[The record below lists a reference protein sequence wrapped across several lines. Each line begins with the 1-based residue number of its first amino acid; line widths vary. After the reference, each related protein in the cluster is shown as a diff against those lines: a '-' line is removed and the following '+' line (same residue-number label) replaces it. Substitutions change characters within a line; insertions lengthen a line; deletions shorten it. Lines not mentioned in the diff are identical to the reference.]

1 MALVELSAQLRTETG
16 KGAAHRVRQA
26 GMLPGIVYGPGEASV
41 KIAVEMRVFERVLRQ
56 AAGGTMLIDL
66 KVDGDSRASR
76 KVLMKEVQ
84 RDPVTS
90 RPLHIDLLHVSMSKP
105 VHVVVPIQ
113 LEGIPVGVKTEGGFV
128 DHVLRELEV
137 ECLPGDI
144 PEYISVDVTPLE
156 IGESVHAGDIT
167 HETVQIL
174 TPPDRVVVAV
184 HGRAAPTPE
193 EEAAAA
199 EAEEGKAAAEAEA
212 EEGKTE
218 EGAEKSPAE
227 GDPKGGKEKK
237 K

>member
-1 MALVELSAQLRTETG
+1 MALVELAAQLRTETG

-184 HGRAAPTPE
+184 HGRAAPTPV

-199 EAEEGKAAAEAEA
+199 EAEESKAAAEAEA
-212 EEGKTE
+212 EEGAE
-218 EGAEKSPAE
+218 ESPAE

-237 K
+237 KKK